1 MSNDQKVSER
11 EQVKIQVN
19 ESLHVVESTTPKLLL
34 IREYIKRN
42 PGFLFLW
49 IVLNVLNCLMGLF
62 VIGVTSV
69 FLAVAI
75 NGLSAWVGYRA
86 ITKVREEKGG

>member
-11 EQVKIQVN
+11 KQINIQVHG
-19 ESLHVVESTTPKLLL
+19 SLHTVGSTTPTLVL
-34 IREYIKRN
+34 IREYIRSN

-49 IVLNVLNCLMGLF
+49 IVLNVVNCLMGFF
-62 VIGVTSV
+62 VVGVTSV